1 MPSTA
6 TLACVPHDIIIPYGK
21 GYEGATRISGGA
33 YGYKLLVLLNI
44 QEDCEL
50 IVGYVL
56 GGLHESEIT
65 MLRRLLQRMDQTLGR
80 LREWLKI
87 LVMDRGYWGTD
98 PRLPVRRRPA
108 RP

>member
-1 MPSTA
+1 MRNA
-6 TLACVPHDIIIPYGK
+6 RK
-21 GYEGATRISGGA
+21 R
-33 YGYKLLVLLNI
+33 
-44 QEDCEL
+44 
-50 IVGYVL
+50 VL
-56 GGLHESEIT
+56 GGRHESEIT
-65 MLRRLLQRMDQTLGR
+65 PERVFHMLRRLLRRLNQTLGP